1 MPLRPARRPVLR
13 PLPRP
18 APRVRPRRPSLPP
31 AAARRAAALA
41 CALLLAGGCTTV
53 GVSADRVTEGRA
65 LAAAELRA
73 AALTDGDLGPGYIV
87 TVMTPGHG
95 ETGPAD
101 GREVT
106 DLPACQ
112 PVLDA
117 VTPANAAVAAGQG
130 GSPAPAGPDLP
141 IAETDLSVA
150 TAADP
155 RGSVYAGLLAYRPG
169 RAAELRRQVEQVLA
183 SCGSFTSTTATGH
196 GAAGGRKGVPARH
209 RLSRVDTPTTGGAD
223 AVTGFTLTNESGGV
237 TLTQRAVL
245 ARVGSVLAVFST
257 VGVGAEPASAPDER
271 VVRQQVA
278 KLRAA
283 QRGG

>member
-13 PLPRP
+13 PLLRS
-18 APRVRPRRPSLPP
+18 ALRVRPPLPP
-31 AAARRAAALA
+31 AAVRRAAALA
-41 CALLLAGGCTTV
+41 GALVLTCGCTTV
-53 GVSADRVTEGRA
+53 GVSADRVAEGRT

-73 AALTDGDLGPGYIV
+73 AALTDEDLGPGYIV

-130 GSPAPAGPDLP
+130 GTPAPAGPDRP
-141 IAETDLSVA
+141 VAETDLSVA

-155 RGSVYAGLLAYRPG
+155 KGSVYAGLLAYRPG

-237 TLTQRAVL
+237 ALTQRAVL

>member
-1 MPLRPARRPVLR
+1 MPLRPARRPA
-13 PLPRP
+13 PGPSPTP
-18 APRVRPRRPSLPP
+18 APPAGPCRRPPG
-31 AAARRAAALA
+31 RTAAALA
-41 CALLLAGGCTTV
+41 GLLLLVSGCATV
-53 GVSADRVTEGRA
+53 GVSADRVGEGRA
-65 LAAAELRA
+65 LTAAELRA
-73 AALTDGDLGPGYIV
+73 AALTDGDLGPGRIV

-106 DLPACQ
+106 DVPACQ

-117 VTPANAAVAAGQG
+117 VTPANAAGRSG
-130 GSPAPAGPDLP
+130 GSSPTADRDQPL
-141 IAETDLSVA
+141 AETDLSVA

-155 RGSVYAGLLAYRPG
+155 KGSVYAGLLAYRPG
-169 RAAELRRQVEQVLA
+169 RAAELRRRLEEVLA
-183 SCGSFTSTTATGH
+183 GCESFTSTTATGH
-196 GAAGGRKGVPARH
+196 GAPGGRKGVPARH

-257 VGVGAEPASAPDER
+257 VGVGAEPAAEPDER

-283 QRGG
+283 QRSG